1 MRQLF
6 IAVFAII
13 VIITLV
19 VVVFTADQAY
29 REEQRLHSDLKQRST
44 LLSESLKESIEPNFI
59 NKPDQQLQYLVNKF
73 EAEERLVGM
82 NIYDN
87 KANPT
92 ATSSSLTANIPQVK
106 QIAADAMD
114 QDQNAEDFIQLGG
127 RKIYLLAT
135 PLHNENSV
143 VGALMIAQ
151 NAGYIDTRLEE
162 IWKNNLVRF
171 FIQSSLLSVASLLLI
186 YWVIYK
192 PVRNLQELLRSARTG
207 NPQKNLQNVSSL
219 FFFKPLVKEVTSVGK
234 SLIEAR
240 SAASEE
246 ARLRMEQLDS
256 PWTAHRL
263 KEYSKDILGSRPI
276 IVVSNRE
283 PFIHTKNGNINYY
296 VPASG
301 MVTAIE
307 PLINA
312 CGGTWIA
319 HGSGNADKLVVD
331 SEDKIKVPPD
341 DPKYTLK
348 RVWLTEQEEKGY
360 YLGFS
365 NGGLWPLCH
374 IAHVR
379 PVFKKEDWEEYKKV
393 NDKFTQAILSEIKN
407 QEKPVIFIQD
417 FHLSLVPK
425 MIKQTRPDATV
436 SIFWHTPWPN
446 EEIFSVCPWKKEILD
461 GILGAD
467 LVGFH
472 TLAYCHNFVDSVSKE
487 LESLID
493 VEQFSITR
501 NNHTS
506 HIKPFP
512 ISIPFPNGPQ
522 SKDDGKILQGLNIKT
537 KFVGVGVD
545 RLDYTKGLLEKI
557 KGIEIFLKN
566 YPQYQGNFTF
576 IQLAVPS
583 KSKIPAYEQFV
594 KEVDREVDRVNSLFK
609 KNKPIIW
616 LKKHH
621 TQEEIYKFYKVAQF
635 CLVTS
640 LHDGMNLV
648 SKEFVAARD
657 DKKGVLILSQFTGAA
672 KELKDAII
680 INPYDAVETAN
691 AIKTALEMPVMEQVK
706 RMSSLRE
713 MVKGYNIYRWF
724 AEILKTM
731 TLLG

>member
-1 MRQLF
+1 MYNSTMKQLLV
-6 IAVFAII
+6 AVFAII
-13 VIITLV
+13 IIIIIALIIDILKTDNLIKLL
-19 VVVFTADQAY
+19 FQA
-29 REEQRLHSDLKQRST
+29 
-44 LLSESLKESIEPNFI
+44 LLS
-59 NKPDQQLQYLVNKF
+59 
-73 EAEERLVGM
+73 
-82 NIYDN
+82 
-87 KANPT
+87 
-92 ATSSSLTANIPQVK
+92 
-106 QIAADAMD
+106 
-114 QDQNAEDFIQLGG
+114 
-127 RKIYLLAT
+127 
-135 PLHNENSV
+135 
-143 VGALMIAQ
+143 
-151 NAGYIDTRLEE
+151 
-162 IWKNNLVRF
+162 
-171 FIQSSLLSVASLLLI
+171 SVATVLLI
-186 YWVIYK
+186 RWIIYGTIK
-192 PVRNLQELLRSARTG
+192 KLVDQLRSARTG
-207 NPQKNLQNVSSL
+207 DAEKNSPDLSDS
-219 FFFKPLVKEVTSVGK
+219 FFFKPLVKEVINARK

-240 SAASEE
+240 STVNEVT
-246 ARLRMEQLDS
+246 RLSTDRLDS
-256 PWTAHRL
+256 PWTAYRL
-263 KEYSKDILGSRPI
+263 KEYAKDILGTRSI

-283 PFIHTKNGNINYY
+283 PFIHTKNNGKINYY
-296 VPASG
+296 IPASG

-307 PLINA
+307 PLMNS

-348 RVWLTEQEEKGY
+348 RLWLTEEEEKGY

-374 IAHVR
+374 IVHVR

-393 NDKFTQAILSEIKN
+393 NGKFAQAILSEIKN
-407 QEKPVIFIQD
+407 QEKPIIFIQD
-417 FHLSLVPK
+417 FHLALLPK
-425 MIKQTRPDATV
+425 MIKQARPDATV
-436 SIFWHTPWPN
+436 GIFWHTPWPN

-472 TLAYCHNFVDSVSKE
+472 ILAYCHNFVDTVSKE

-506 HIKPFP
+506 YIKPYP
-512 ISIPFPNGPQ
+512 ISIAFPNG
-522 SKDDGKILQGLNIKT
+522 SSDLKDEDRKKILQELKIKSQ
-537 KFVGVGVD
+537 FIGVGVD

-576 IQLAVPS
+576 IQLAAPS
-583 KSKIPAYEQFV
+583 KSQISAYDQFV
-594 KEVDREVDRVNSLFK
+594 KEVDHEVERVNSLFEK
-609 KNKPIIW
+609 IGKPII
-616 LKKHH
+616 LIKKHH
-621 TQEEIYKFYKVAQF
+621 TQEEINKFYKLANF

-648 SKEFVAARD
+648 SKEFVASRN
-657 DKKGVLILSQFTGAA
+657 DKRGVLILSQFTGAA

-680 INPYDAVETAN
+680 INPYDAVETAE

-706 RMSSLRE
+706 RMNSLRE